1 MNSVIASLIAE
12 WYGETNILGI
22 SFVQWSDLFL
32 IFVSQPGGTARL
44 EWRWIQNQ
52 TLVIPRIHAYSKI
65 DHGSSRG

>member
-32 IFVSQPGGTARL
+32 IFVSQPGGGPHG
-44 EWRWIQNQ
+44 WNGGGF
-52 TLVIPRIHAYSKI
+52 KI
-65 DHGSSRG
+65 KPW

>member
-32 IFVSQPGGTARL
+32 IFVSQPGGDPTVGMA
-44 EWRWIQNQ
+44 
-52 TLVIPRIHAYSKI
+52 VDSKSNL
-65 DHGSSRG
+65 GNSENTCL